1 MRGWR
6 GEGSLRNKGGE
17 AHQPDGE
24 RMDVRKM
31 RILCIRHPPMSN
43 CGPDLRAPLRCW
55 VGAGALLILAICFPV
70 WASGQDSLTLDAENA
85 IKLEELLRDGDAAKA
100 LVETLRAALAA
111 KNQEIGELRE
121 GLAAAKRQEA
131 ATLEERIRADEREKQ
146 AAESIALLKDA
157 LAEYRSALTE
167 AREEIRALR
176 KQAAW
181 DRVLGA
187 IPLVGAVLLL
197 FGMGR

>member
-1 MRGWR
+1 M
-6 GEGSLRNKGGE
+6 K
-17 AHQPDGE
+17 
-24 RMDVRKM
+24 
-31 RILCIRHPPMSN
+31 ILAY
-43 CGPDLRAPLRCW
+43 L
-55 VGAGALLILAICFPV
+55 LLIAFIFPPHV
-70 WASGQDSLTLDAENA
+70 HAQDVLTLDAEDA

-111 KNQEIGELRE
+111 KDQEIGELRE

-131 ATLEERIRADEREKQ
+131 ATLEERIRQDERAKLHGEQ
-146 AAESIALLKDA
+146 VALLKEA
-157 LAEYRSALTE
+157 LAEYRAALTE